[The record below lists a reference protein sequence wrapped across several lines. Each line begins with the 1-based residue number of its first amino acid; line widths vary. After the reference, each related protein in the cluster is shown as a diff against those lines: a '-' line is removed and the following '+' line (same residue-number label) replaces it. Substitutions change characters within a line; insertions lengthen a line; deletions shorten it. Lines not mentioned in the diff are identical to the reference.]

1 MKYQDHQLLE
11 EAYDKVL
18 LKEGRDDEVGL
29 SDSEYYDSMDAAD
42 DEKYEADR
50 DADHDA
56 DDSFGDRVEIEF
68 SFGGIEFFASANLY
82 GSMVYVD
89 DSFDHEFGTEEG
101 HHFEKKVEGIEN
113 LEIHYYKGDKDFP
126 LTPETFGLEKYKELR
141 KIAEENLTE
150 KVESE

>member
-18 LKEGRDDEVGL
+18 LKEGRD
-29 SDSEYYDSMDAAD
+29 
-42 DEKYEADR
+42 
-50 DADHDA
+50 ADHDT
-56 DDSFGDRVEIEF
+56 DDSFGERVETEF
-68 SFGGIEFFASANLY
+68 SLDGVDFFAAANLY
-82 GSMVYVD
+82 GSTVYVD
-89 DSFDHEFGTEEG
+89 DSFDHAFGTKEG

-141 KIAEENLTE
+141 KMAEENLTE

>member
-56 DDSFGDRVEIEF
+56 DD
-68 SFGGIEFFASANLY
+68 
-82 GSMVYVD
+82 
-89 DSFDHEFGTEEG
+89 EEQ
-101 HHFEKKVEGIEN
+101 
-113 LEIHYYKGDKDFP
+113 
-126 LTPETFGLEKYKELR
+126 
-141 KIAEENLTE
+141 
-150 KVESE
+150 